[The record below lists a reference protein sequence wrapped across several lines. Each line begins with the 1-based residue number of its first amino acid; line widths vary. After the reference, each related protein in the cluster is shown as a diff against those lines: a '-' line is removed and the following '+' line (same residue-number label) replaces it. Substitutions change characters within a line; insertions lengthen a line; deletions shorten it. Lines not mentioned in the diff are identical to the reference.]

1 MLRRGALTIILLTAV
16 VVSPL
21 SISCT
26 TTSEVEPEPTANV
39 GASVLSSGATLNPTP
54 AANTS
59 STAPPVSTPTPSP
72 TPTSVP
78 KPAETPAPIV
88 TPVPTAPP
96 APTTTPVPTVTPPP
110 ASTPTPTPTANPTPA
125 PTATPA
131 PTVPPTTAPTVA
143 PTAEGG
149 VESTDV
155 VRMRI
160 EINHKGF
167 NESPDFRLEVKEGRQ
182 VELTFVWT
190 DADPENAHR
199 IYLEG
204 YELKT
209 KLLSPDRLEGT
220 ISFTADK
227 RGTFDLE
234 CDWRCEGHK
243 NLEGVVVVVG

>member
-1 MLRRGALTIILLTAV
+1 MLRQGALTIVLLTAV

-39 GASVLSSGATLNPTP
+39 GASVLSSGATLSPTP

-88 TPVPTAPP
+88 TAAPTAPP

-131 PTVPPTTAPTVA
+131 PTVAPTVA

-149 VESTDV
+149 VESIDV
-155 VRMRI
+155 VRLRI

-167 NESPDFRLEVKEGRQ
+167 NESPDFRLEVKEGWQ

-199 IYLEG
+199 IHLEG

-227 RGTFDLE
+227 RGNFDLE